1 MQAIKQNIIKQG
13 TNIILYNDKS
23 KAEISLI
30 NGGSLTQLTL
40 NNSII
45 IKDFSNIVT
54 YKDSYASAILFPFAN
69 RILNGEYEYLNQKY
83 QLEKNSSCNTNAIHG
98 LIYNKPFKLTSKEN
112 SKNAVSAT
120 LTYKQETK
128 ENGFP
133 FLFSVSITYTLT
145 NNQLDLN
152 VTINNND
159 NSSLP
164 FTIGWHPYF
173 YSKDIA
179 NSILEINSD
188 KEIIHDQE
196 MIPIKTENNKTP
208 YKFKIGNKK
217 LDNCYLLKNN
227 FIGFKTPD
235 YLLKITSSFN
245 NNYIQIYTPDLEN
258 HIAIEPI
265 TGPSNSFNNKLGL
278 QTLPSKEEFNIQ
290 WTIQLKNE

>member
-1 MQAIKQNIIKQG
+1 MQAIKQNIIEQG
-13 TNIILYNDKS
+13 TNITLHNDKS

-30 NGGSLTQLTL
+30 NGGSLTQLIL
-40 NNSII
+40 NNSVI
-45 IKDFSNIVT
+45 IKDFSSIVS
-54 YKDSYASAILFPFAN
+54 YKESYASAILFPFAN

-98 LIYNKPFKLTSKEN
+98 LIYNKPFKLTSKEIN
-112 SKNAVSAT
+112 EHSISVT
-120 LTYKQETK
+120 LTYNQETK

-133 FLFSVSITYTLT
+133 FLFSIAITYTLF
-145 NNQLDLN
+145 NNQLNLN

-159 NSSLP
+159 NYSFP

-173 YSKDIA
+173 YSNNIA
-179 NSILEINSD
+179 NSVLEINSD
-188 KEIIHDQE
+188 KEIIHDKE

-208 YKFKIGNKK
+208 YKFKIGDKK
-217 LDNCYLLKNN
+217 LDNCYFLKNN
-227 FIGFKTPD
+227 FIRFKTPD
-235 YLLKITSSFN
+235 YLLKINSSFS

-258 HIAIEPI
+258 HIAIEPV